1 MPLSFYFLYLKKSAQ
16 NGFSLSNICFCSL
29 LSL

>member
-1 MPLSFYFLYLKKSAQ
+1 MPLSFYFLSLKKSAQ
-16 NGFSLSNICFCSL
+16 YGFSLSKISFCSL